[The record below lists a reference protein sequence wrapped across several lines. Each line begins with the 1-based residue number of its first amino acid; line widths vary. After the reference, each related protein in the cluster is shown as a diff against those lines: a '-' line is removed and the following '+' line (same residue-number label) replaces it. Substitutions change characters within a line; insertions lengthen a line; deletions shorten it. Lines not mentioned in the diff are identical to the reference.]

1 MLLLIPL
8 NDDQQDPDLQAEFCS
23 LLKLTQ
29 LVTAINHSGH
39 QTLRIPPKKRK
50 YPLTPLDD
58 VLFVFATLLVR
69 KDEGVAVESSGTGVV
84 VVQQPMAETT
94 RSEADSAD
102 TEEQDALPLP
112 LDDDLDVHNTTMDGI
127 AAVLN
132 LRQEDEVKYSF
143 PASCC
148 SILVTKGKSLIESS
162 LEGVDVWEHF
172 HAQR

>member
-1 MLLLIPL
+1 VLLLIPL
-8 NDDQQDPDLQAEFCS
+8 NKDSDLQAEFRS

-39 QTLRIPPKKRK
+39 PTLRIPPKKRN

-58 VLFVFATLLVR
+58 VLFAFATLLVR
-69 KDEGVAVESSGTGVV
+69 KDEIVAVGSSGTGVV
-84 VVQQPMAETT
+84 AVQQPMVETS
-94 RSEADSAD
+94 RSESDSAD
-102 TEEQDALPLP
+102 TEQRDAWPLP
-112 LDDDLDVHNTTMDGI
+112 LDDDLDVHNTTIDGI

-132 LRQEDEVKYSF
+132 PRLEDEAKYSF
-143 PASCC
+143 PAGCC
-148 SILVTKGKSLIESS
+148 CILVSKGKSLIQSS